1 VPYRREQ
8 NSGVLTGLVGQVSPD
23 ATAPGPGRGIG
34 SDPRFQLYEASDLAA
49 VDPEVRST
57 WAGSRLETV
66 ATSTPAALPHWSDS
80 PATSLHRLLA
90 AAVHANSRIPLQC
103 LGHAAIRPRLY
114 RPYGIAITDEAS
126 PFALRSTRNRLIPY
140 GGLAVKVEAG
150 SA

>member
-1 VPYRREQ
+1 MRP
-8 NSGVLTGLVGQVSPD
+8 
-23 ATAPGPGRGIG
+23 
-34 SDPRFQLYEASDLAA
+34 PRDLA
-49 VDPEVRST
+49 VVSGRTCGSSCMRLQILLPSTRRYRST

-80 PATSLHRLLA
+80 PATSLHRLSA

-126 PFALRSTRNRLIPY
+126 PPALRSTRNRLIPY